1 MNCTTLG
8 TRLLLMV
15 RLLPA
20 TSGNADPMATPFW
33 TICHQTIAGKAMA
46 QALYSAPQT
55 GDSKCLLGKL
65 KRRRPR
71 NGKHATQ
78 RHCT

>member
-20 TSGNADPMATPFW
+20 TSGMATPFW

-46 QALYSAPQT
+46 QALYSAPRT
-55 GDSKCLLGKL
+55 RDSKCLLGKL

-78 RHCT
+78 